1 LLQSQGFTHEER
13 GAMELEDALNLG
25 LPPHHVTTCNEGDKV
40 VFRADVLGY
49 PQCTGFGA
57 TADEAVRVA
66 RHLYTQLR
74 DGQAAVAV
82 SEMEPDNAERLREA
96 MRFVV
101 KRALV

>member
-1 LLQSQGFTHEER
+1 
-13 GAMELEDALNLG
+13 MELEDALNLG
-25 LPPHHVTTCNEGDKV
+25 LPPHHVTPCNSGDGV
-40 VFRADVLGY
+40 GFRAEVLGY
-49 PQCTGFGA
+49 PQCTGYGA

>member
-1 LLQSQGFTHEER
+1 
-13 GAMELEDALNLG
+13 MELEDALNLG
-25 LPPHHVTTCNEGDKV
+25 LPPHHVTMCNEGDKV
-40 VFRADVLGY
+40 VFRAEVLGY
-49 PQCTGFGA
+49 PQCTGFGT
-57 TADEAVRVA
+57 TAEEAVRVA

>member
-1 LLQSQGFTHEER
+1 
-13 GAMELEDALNLG
+13 MELEDALNLG

-40 VFRADVLGY
+40 VFRAEVLGY

-57 TADEAVRVA
+57 NADEAVRVA

-74 DGQAAVAV
+74 DGQAAVTV
-82 SEMEPDNAERLREA
+82 CEMEADNAERLREA
-96 MRFVV
+96 MLFVV

>member
-1 LLQSQGFTHEER
+1 
-13 GAMELEDALNLG
+13 MELEEALNLG
-25 LPPHHVTTCNEGDKV
+25 LPPHHVTQCNKGERAA
-40 VFRADVLGY
+40 FRAEVLGY

-57 TADEAVRVA
+57 TADEAIRVA

-82 SEMEPDNAERLREA
+82 SEMEKDNAERLREA

-101 KRALV
+101 TRALV

>member
-1 LLQSQGFTHEER
+1 MWPVRSIA
-13 GAMELEDALNLG
+13 AMELEDALNLG
-25 LPPHHVTTCNEGDKV
+25 LPPHHVSQCCKGERAA
-40 VFRADVLGY
+40 FRAEILGY

-74 DGQAAVAV
+74 DGQTAVAV
-82 SEMEPDNAERLREA
+82 TEMEHDNAERLREA

-101 KRALV
+101 TRALV